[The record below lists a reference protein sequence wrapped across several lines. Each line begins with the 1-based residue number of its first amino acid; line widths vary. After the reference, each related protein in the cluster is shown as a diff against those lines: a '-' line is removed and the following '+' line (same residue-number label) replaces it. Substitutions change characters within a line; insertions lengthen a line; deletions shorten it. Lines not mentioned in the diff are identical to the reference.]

1 MSTNISNKQLQDL
14 LKALERFG
22 FKFYGYNESRE
33 PLVLAPNGQIT
44 SVLVAYNFVKDQ
56 IAKQKMQNATGSG
69 LGSLESINFSDITP
83 EKIET
88 NLENNVEKSIEK
100 SQETTYKKD
109 GSNMGSS
116 VYPSSKQSN
125 DEKKGSSKVGEIPV
139 PFSFGFSPKNFN
151 PTSVQ
156 ETLDFIK
163 TAKVEDITSSSKW
176 LSVQFQKWLE
186 EYQKR

>member
-56 IAKQKMQNATGSG
+56 IARRKMQNVSTMGSPEG
-69 LGSLESINFSDITP
+69 INFFDIAS

-88 NLENNVEKSIEK
+88 NLETSVEKSIENT
-100 SQETTYKKD
+100 QETKEKKD
-109 GSNMGSS
+109 ESNVSAS
-116 VYPSSKQSN
+116 VNSGSKQTGSGKK
-125 DEKKGSSKVGEIPV
+125 DEGGAGEIPI
-139 PFSFGFSPKNFN
+139 PYSFGFSPKNFN